1 MAVTDKIPAW
11 QQIVDL
17 FKRNGLE
24 APPTRLR
31 DELVAHL
38 VAYQEQRRTGFGPF
52 DGFAVLNTRRK
63 GLVYDQ
69 DNFAFAWDDRE
80 SAEEHMREGEAD
92 EVRRVR
98 VTLLD

>member
-1 MAVTDKIPAW
+1 MAGEKPAW

-17 FKRNGLE
+17 FKKNGLE
-24 APPTRLR
+24 QPPTKLR

-52 DGFAVLNTRRK
+52 DGFVVLNTKRK

-69 DNFAFAWDDRE
+69 DNLSFAWDDRE
-80 SAEEHMREGEAD
+80 AAEGHIREGEAD
-92 EVRRVR
+92 VVRRAR
-98 VTLLD
+98 VTILPD